1 MPPLLDLC
9 LIRPLAG
16 ATETPVLGVALL
28 DEYLRFVA
36 SRCRPNT
43 VLAAAYDL
51 KVFFTVVGKQP
62 EAVRPADVLAFVTA
76 QRSGR
81 SSIDGPLHAVR
92 DHEAG
97 GVSLRTVR
105 RRLSTV
111 SGLYAFLHARGDV
124 STNPVPRGS
133 PPARQRLLHEASRA
147 RLRVRVDLRDLHVLP
162 DQHRVPAHPPSPTRP
177 RHQHGPAP
185 PRRPLHRLLQRPQ
198 RKRSIPRPHRSPT

>member
-1 MPPLLDLC
+1 MPPPLDLC

-81 SSIDGPLHAVR
+81 SSIDGPVGARRSSGVVELDFVGLSAR
-92 DHEAG
+92 DDQAG
-97 GVSLRTVR
+97 GDATGLSDVLAADAVDASDGSGVGGER
-105 RRLSTV
+105 RRTLGV
-111 SGLYAFLHARGDV
+111 
-124 STNPVPRGS
+124 
-133 PPARQRLLHEASRA
+133 AS
-147 RLRVRVDLRDLHVLP
+147 
-162 DQHRVPAHPPSPTRP
+162 
-177 RHQHGPAP
+177 
-185 PRRPLHRLLQRPQ
+185 
-198 RKRSIPRPHRSPT
+198 

>member
-1 MPPLLDLC
+1 MSLSDPC
-9 LIRPLAG
+9 LIRARGPSGKPVVRLGMPLVDDYL
-16 ATETPVLGVALL
+16 EFL
-28 DEYLRFVA
+28 DG
-36 SRCRPNT
+36 RCRPNT

-51 KVFFTVVGKQP
+51 RVFFTVVGKQP

-111 SGLYAFLHARGDV
+111 SGLYAFLYARGDV
-124 STNPVPRGS
+124 STNPVPRGL
-133 PPARQRLLHEASRA
+133 PTRREWTV
-147 RLRVRVDLRDLHVLP
+147 RVRVCRWF
-162 DQHRVPAHPPSPTRP
+162 A
-177 RHQHGPAP
+177 
-185 PRRPLHRLLQRPQ
+185 RLARC
-198 RKRSIPRPHRSPT
+198 RGS